1 MILRAVFLVAL
12 SLTLAACA
20 GETPIRKTNCWSTMT
35 LMPSK
40 GGAGQSDCEFSYVPA
55 R

>member
-1 MILRAVFLVAL
+1 MILRAVFFVAL
-12 SLTLAACA
+12 SITLAACA

-35 LMPSK
+35 LMPSD
-40 GGAGQSDCEFSYVPA
+40 GGAAQGDCEFRYVSA